1 MQYKLEFTTQKQ
13 IAEELVAFANTRGG
27 IIVFGVEDV
36 WLGLPMSKCNTPHVS

>member
-27 IIVFGVEDV
+27 IIEIVGGTGTWAKVESHSGACPND
-36 WLGLPMSKCNTPHVS
+36 